1 MKLDSKQTIATLIET
16 KDIDPDVI
24 VKKFSN
30 NQLYLYQVII
40 IIICTVKMCNKFLE
54 SWSRTFWLSINSYFN
69 YWPTHS
75 IKFCLI
81 VPVKCAKLLLF
92 KAAALPNVDLAVY
105 ENKINNEP
113 ANLLVQAFS
122 PLTIYTLVLV
132 FTYKKKLTYTE
143 QLT

>member
-54 SWSRTFWLSINSYFN
+54 S
-69 YWPTHS
+69 
-75 IKFCLI
+75 
-81 VPVKCAKLLLF
+81 
-92 KAAALPNVDLAVY
+92 
-105 ENKINNEP
+105 
-113 ANLLVQAFS
+113 
-122 PLTIYTLVLV
+122 
-132 FTYKKKLTYTE
+132 
-143 QLT
+143 